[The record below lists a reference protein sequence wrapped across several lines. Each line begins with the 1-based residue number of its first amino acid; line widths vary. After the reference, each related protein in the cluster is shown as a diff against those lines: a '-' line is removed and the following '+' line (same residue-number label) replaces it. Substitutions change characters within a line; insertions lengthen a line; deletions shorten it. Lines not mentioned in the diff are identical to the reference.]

1 MIPFTGFI
9 ARRNQ
14 HTRKLIYTGW
24 TTLMISMMIQ
34 NTSGL
39 VMENFLRR
47 FNKMAAF
54 QPVINGFGGNLVA
67 VQSSRIATYL
77 HKNCKKRQ
85 LPASD
90 PSWLVSPWT
99 MFLKSKLSD
108 ALLRSTRLRP
118 AIVRF

>member
-1 MIPFTGFI
+1 MFTGFV

-24 TTLMISMMIQ
+24 ITLIIAMLIQ

-39 VMENFLRR
+39 VMENFLRK
-47 FNKMAAF
+47 FTKMAAF

-90 PSWLVSPWT
+90 PNWLVSPWT
-99 MFLKSKLSD
+99 MFLKSECSFLNY
-108 ALLRSTRLRP
+108 T
-118 AIVRF
+118 